1 MPEKIISEKHISYTK
16 ILKKQALLL
25 GMLGIVVFFSLV
37 TKNFFSTS
45 NLLLI
50 LQQAS
55 IVGIAGCAMT
65 FVLIAGNF
73 DLAMGATITL
83 SVLLSI
89 DLHDKWGP
97 LPAVLIAV
105 AACVVV
111 GVITGYFVGYLKI
124 HSLIVTLGM
133 MSILGGLMML
143 YTGGA
148 LTWVDDPR
156 TTWFAV
162 FGRETVF
169 GVPVQVI
176 ILAAAVLLFEFILKK
191 TTFGIKVQAVGGNAS
206 AVRFSGINDKK
217 VVMTTFILSGIMAA
231 IAGLVM
237 ASRTMQYQTEIAFG
251 YEFEVLAAV
260 ILGGASLAGGEGSVV
275 RTLLGVLIMTSLK
288 NGFLMIG
295 LPYYFQWIV
304 QGGVIML
311 MVWLDGISKRKEG
324 LI

>member
-1 MPEKIISEKHISYTK
+1 MPSRTIVKKRTSFGG

-25 GMLGIVVFFSLV
+25 GLLGIIVFFSLV

-45 NLLLI
+45 NLLLV

-73 DLAMGATITL
+73 DLSMGATITL

-89 DLHDKWGP
+89 DLHDKIGP
-97 LPAVLIAV
+97 LPAILIAL
-105 AACVVV
+105 AACTIV
-111 GVITGYFVGYLKI
+111 GIINGFFVGYLKI

-133 MSILGGLMML
+133 MSVVGGLMML
-143 YTGGA
+143 YTGG
-148 LTWVDDPR
+148 LLSWVDDPKS
-156 TTWFAV
+156 TWFSV
-162 FGRETVF
+162 FGRGDVF

-176 ILAAAVLLFEFILKK
+176 ILVLAVGLMEFILKK
-191 TTFGIKVQAVGGNAS
+191 TTFGIKVQSVGGNAS
-206 AVRFSGINDKK
+206 ASRFSGINDKK
-217 VVMTTFILSGIMAA
+217 VVMITFIMSGIMSAL
-231 IAGLVM
+231 AGIVM

-251 YEFEVLAAV
+251 YEFNVLSAV

-275 RTLLGVLIMTSLK
+275 RTLIGVLIMTSLR

-304 QGGVIML
+304 QGVVIML
-311 MVWLDGISKRKEG
+311 MVWIDGVSKRKEG
-324 LI
+324 LA

>member
-1 MPEKIISEKHISYTK
+1 MPSRTIVKKRTSFGG

-25 GMLGIVVFFSLV
+25 GLLGIIVFFSLV

-45 NLLLI
+45 NLLLV

-73 DLAMGATITL
+73 DLSMGATITL

-89 DLHDKWGP
+89 DLHDKIGP
-97 LPAVLIAV
+97 LPAILIAL
-105 AACVVV
+105 AACTIV
-111 GVITGYFVGYLKI
+111 GIINGFFVGYLKI

-133 MSILGGLMML
+133 MSVVGGLMML
-143 YTGGA
+143 YTGG
-148 LTWVDDPR
+148 LLSWVDDPKS
-156 TTWFAV
+156 TWFSV
-162 FGRETVF
+162 FGRGDVF

-176 ILAAAVLLFEFILKK
+176 ILVLAVVLMEFILKK
-191 TTFGIKVQAVGGNAS
+191 TTFGIKVQSVGGNSSAS
-206 AVRFSGINDKK
+206 RFSGINDKK
-217 VVMTTFILSGIMAA
+217 VVMITFIMSGIMSAL
-231 IAGLVM
+231 AGIVM

-251 YEFEVLAAV
+251 YEFNVLSAV

-275 RTLLGVLIMTSLK
+275 RTLIGVLIMTSLR

-304 QGGVIML
+304 QGVVIML
-311 MVWLDGISKRKEG
+311 MVWIDGVSKRKEG
-324 LI
+324 LA

>member
-1 MPEKIISEKHISYTK
+1 MGMASKSISRKPLTG
-16 ILKKQALLL
+16 ILKDQALLL
-25 GMLGIVVFFSLV
+25 GLLGIIVFFSLV

-50 LQQAS
+50 MQQAS

-83 SVLLSI
+83 SVLFSI

-97 LPAVLIAV
+97 LPAVLVAV
-105 AACVVV
+105 AACVLV
-111 GVITGYFVGYLKI
+111 GIINGYFVGYLKI

-148 LTWVDDPR
+148 LTWVDDPKS
-156 TTWFAV
+156 TWFSV
-162 FGRETVF
+162 FGRETVL

-176 ILAAAVLLFEFILKK
+176 ILVVMVIIYEFVLKR

-206 AVRFSGINDKK
+206 AVRFSGINDRKI
-217 VVMTTFILSGIMAA
+217 VMITFVLSALMAA
-231 IAGLVM
+231 LAGIVM

-251 YEFEVLAAV
+251 YEFDVLAAV

-275 RTLLGVLIMTSLK
+275 QTLIGVLIMTSLK

-311 MVWLDGISKRKEG
+311 MVWFDVMSKRKEG
-324 LI
+324 LA